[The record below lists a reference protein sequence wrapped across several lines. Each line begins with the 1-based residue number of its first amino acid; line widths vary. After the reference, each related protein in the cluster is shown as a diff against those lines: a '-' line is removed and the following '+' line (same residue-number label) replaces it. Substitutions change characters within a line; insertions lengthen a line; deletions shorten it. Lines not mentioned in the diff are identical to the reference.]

1 MTNTP
6 NPSDLNLDFAGEQD
20 EPSERLPANKRQSLL
35 VTMLILIV
43 VAGLYGTAAFSGLSK
58 LHLQEHQILLIIM
71 AIVAGS
77 LINIPLKRIVRDQPV
92 WSHPMQ
98 IWGLDRTL
106 PRWTRRR
113 RETII
118 AVNVGGCMVPFLI
131 ALYQLTYLIP
141 MGSDVIWG
149 VVLSSL
155 FTTLVCYL
163 AATPVQG
170 VGILMPGY
178 ISPAAAAGSALLLVP
193 DAAPA
198 AAFVAGIIG
207 PLVGA
212 DFLHIFSLIRVPR
225 GIGMASIGGAG
236 TFDGIVLSAILAAM
250 LA

>member
-1 MTNTP
+1 MTQLP
-6 NPSDLNLDFAGEQD
+6 LPSDLAAEFAD
-20 EPSERLPANKRQSLL
+20 ENDASSERLPANKRQSLFLTFMLLL
-35 VTMLILIV
+35 VI
-43 VAGLYGTAAFSGLSK
+43 AGVYGSAVFTGLNK
-58 LHLQEHQILLIIM
+58 LHLEQYQILLVIM
-71 AIVAGS
+71 AIVVGS
-77 LINIPLKRIVRDQPV
+77 AINFPVKRIVREQPV

-113 RETII
+113 RETIL
-118 AVNVGGCMVPFLI
+118 AVNLGGCLVPLFLS
-131 ALYQLTYLIP
+131 LYQLGYLVP
-141 MGSDVIWG
+141 MGPDVVWG
-149 VVLSSL
+149 LVLSSI

-163 AATPVQG
+163 AATPVHG

-198 AAFVAGIIG
+198 AALFAGTIG

-212 DFLHIFSLIRVPR
+212 DFLHIFKLVKSPQ

-236 TFDGIVLSAILAAM
+236 TFDGIVISAILAAM